1 MSILSFFRKE
11 KSANTAKKRLTMV
24 LSYERNDLPP
34 NFTEMLQ
41 NDLVR
46 VFSKYPQFDSN
57 LIEVDLRNDEE
68 REEVWISIP
77 LKR

>member
-1 MSILSFFRKE
+1 
-11 KSANTAKKRLTMV
+11 
-24 LSYERNDLPP
+24 
-34 NFTEMLQ
+34 MLQ
-41 NDLVR
+41 DDLVR

-57 LIEVDLRNDEE
+57 MIEVDLRNDED